1 LPVWQPNLSDTTVL
15 RQAIA
20 AHVNAQENVPRKEP
34 LSQNVLVYFV
44 DGETK
49 DPLHALN
56 AALALL
62 KSTTSLRVIVVLQAG
77 AFDVTR
83 RDFESRL
90 GLSGERRVLMQFAED
105 DEGGWTRMFAVSKR
119 PSVYL
124 INARREFVWKHE
136 GTLDPKQLAA
146 AIDQHLVPTSEP
158 QFRPLQSAVAQGDL
172 TPDASFETV
181 DRDQYALHRLRGREF
196 MLNFWQSW
204 SAPCLSELSRLQR
217 LYEAGKE
224 TPFIVAFHGGNS
236 RDAIAEIQRRLGLT
250 FALVQDSQQ
259 RVARQY
265 GVQCWPT
272 TIRIGA
278 DGRAQHVQFGT
289 GHETTPPRSA

>member
-1 LPVWQPNLSDTTVL
+1 LPVWQPNLADTTVL

-34 LSQNVLVYFV
+34 LSQNVLVYFL
-44 DGETK
+44 DWETK
-49 DPLHALN
+49 APLQSLD
-56 AALALL
+56 AALALA
-62 KSTTSLRVIVVLQAG
+62 KNSAALRVIVILRAG

-83 RDFESRL
+83 GELESRL
-90 GLSGERRVLMQFAED
+90 GLGGERRFLMQFTED

-119 PSVYL
+119 PSAYL

-136 GTLDPKQLAA
+136 GTLDPKELAA
-146 AIDQHLVPTSEP
+146 AIDQHLIATSEP
-158 QFRPLQSAVAQGDL
+158 RFRSLQSAIAQGDR

-181 DRDQYALHRLRGREF
+181 DRDQYALHRLRGRELV
-196 MLNFWQSW
+196 LNFWQSW
-204 SAPCLSELSRLQR
+204 SAPCLSELGRLQR

-224 TPFIVAFHGGNS
+224 TPFIVAFHGGNN

-250 FALVQDSQQ
+250 FALAQDSQQ
-259 RVARQY
+259 RIARQF

-272 TIRIGA
+272 TIRVGA

-289 GHETTPPRSA
+289 GHETTSPRSA